1 MSGVQSPVNPEVAGL
16 LSEAA
21 RWRLL
26 GLLFEYPSGRWRGEL
41 EALLSDLQDETER
54 GLAAS
59 ALEFSSEGLHSALFG
74 PGGNVPAREVAYLG
88 GVQFGYLMAELAAF
102 YEAFGYQ
109 PSPEEAHDHISV
121 EAGFVGYL
129 KLKQAYAA
137 VSGDAEHAA
146 VAAQAAATFMKE
158 HVAMFAEPMLP
169 RLENFAPD
177 YLAGAGK
184 MLLELAGPSPRSGY
198 PLSDIIDDEI
208 DSSEMSCGSPDGAA
222 EIIQLEP
229 MR

>member
-1 MSGVQSPVNPEVAGL
+1 MSGAPLPVNAEVAGL

-26 GLLFEYPSGRWRGEL
+26 GLLFEYPRDRWRDEL
-41 EALLSDLQDETER
+41 EALQSDLQDETAR
-54 GLAAS
+54 SLAAA

-74 PGGNVPAREVAYLG
+74 PAGTVPAREVAYLG

-102 YEAFGYQ
+102 YDAFGFE
-109 PSPEEAHDHISV
+109 PSADEAYDHISV

-137 VSGDAEHAA
+137 VSGKAEHAA
-146 VAAQAAATFMKE
+146 IAAQAAATFVKE
-158 HVAMFAEPMLP
+158 HIAMFAEPMLP

-177 YLAGAGK
+177 YLASAGK

-198 PLSDIIDDEI
+198 PLGDVFDGED
-208 DSSEMSCGSPDGAA
+208 DSSEMSCGSPAGAG

>member
-1 MSGVQSPVNPEVAGL
+1 MSAAQPPVNAEVAGL

-26 GLLFEYPSGRWRGEL
+26 ALLFEYPTDRWRQDL
-41 EALLSDLQDETER
+41 TALQSDLQDESAR
-54 GLAAS
+54 DLAAA
-59 ALEFSSEGLHSALFG
+59 ALKFSSEGLHSALFG
-74 PGGNVPAREVAYLG
+74 PAGTVPAREVAYLG

-102 YEAFGYQ
+102 YEAFGHQ
-109 PSPEEAHDHISV
+109 PSADEAHDHISV

-137 VSGDAEHAA
+137 VSGDDEHAA
-146 VAAQAAATFMKE
+146 IAAQAASTFVKE
-158 HVAMFAEPMLP
+158 HIAMFAEPMLP

-177 YLAGAGK
+177 YLIGAGK

-198 PLSDIIDDEI
+198 PLGNVFDAED
-208 DSSEMSCGSPDGAA
+208 DSSEMSCGSPAAPA